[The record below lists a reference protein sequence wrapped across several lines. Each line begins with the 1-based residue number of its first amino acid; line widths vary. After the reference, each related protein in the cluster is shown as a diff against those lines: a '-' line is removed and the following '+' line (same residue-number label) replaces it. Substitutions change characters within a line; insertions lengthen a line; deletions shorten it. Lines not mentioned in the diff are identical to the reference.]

1 MNPTTAK
8 KLMIAESS
16 IFYNGVEYDKIQS
29 LIFKKTENGIK
40 ACAELLD
47 KNKNSLTTAFLKDI
61 KIDETEDKEKIN
73 IDDLY
78 FTGLQSEFKRNALLC
93 INSLG
98 ISNYKLAL
106 TEIRAIISVITDL
119 EEALEQKVGS
129 KDEEEESK

>member
-78 FTGLQSEFKRNALLC
+78 FSGLQSEFKRNALLC

-119 EEALEQKVGS
+119 EEVLEQKVGS
-129 KDEEEESK
+129 KEEEEKEK

>member
-1 MNPTTAK
+1 MNPTAAK
-8 KLMIAESS
+8 KLMIAESPV
-16 IFYNGVEYDKIQS
+16 FYDGVEYDKIQS

-61 KIDETEDKEKIN
+61 KIDETEDKERIN

-78 FTGLQSEFKRNALLC
+78 FSGLQSEFKRNALLC

-119 EEALEQKVGS
+119 EEALEQKAGS
-129 KDEEEESK
+129 KDEEEKEK

>member
-1 MNPTTAK
+1 MSPTTAK

-61 KIDETEDKEKIN
+61 KIDETEDKERIN

-78 FTGLQSEFKRNALLC
+78 FSGLQSEFKRNALLC

-129 KDEEEESK
+129 KEEEEKEK

>member
-61 KIDETEDKEKIN
+61 KIDETEDKERIN

-78 FTGLQSEFKRNALLC
+78 FSGLQSEFKRNALLC

-119 EEALEQKVGS
+119 EEALDQKVGS
-129 KDEEEESK
+129 KEEEEKEK

>member
-8 KLMIAESS
+8 KLMIAESH

-47 KNKNSLTTAFLKDI
+47 KNTNSLTIAFLKDI
-61 KIDETEDKEKIN
+61 KTEEIEDRKKID

-78 FTGLQSEFKRNALLC
+78 FNGLQSEFKRNSLLC

-129 KDEEEESK
+129 KEEEENEK

>member
-78 FTGLQSEFKRNALLC
+78 FSGLQSEFKRNALLC

-129 KDEEEESK
+129 KEEEEKEK

>member
-8 KLMIAESS
+8 KLMIAESNV
-16 IFYNGVEYDKIQS
+16 FYDGVEYDKIQS

-47 KNKNSLTTAFLKDI
+47 KSKNSLTIAFLKDI
-61 KIDETEDKEKIN
+61 KSEENEDKEKIS

-78 FTGLQSEFKRNALLC
+78 FKGLQSEFKRNSLLC

-129 KDEEEESK
+129 KDEEEEAK

>member
-61 KIDETEDKEKIN
+61 KIDETEDKERIN

-78 FTGLQSEFKRNALLC
+78 FSGLQSEFKRNALLC

-119 EEALEQKVGS
+119 EEAIEQKVGS
-129 KDEEEESK
+129 KEEEEKEK

>member
-61 KIDETEDKEKIN
+61 KIDETEDKERIN
-73 IDDLY
+73 IDELY
-78 FTGLQSEFKRNALLC
+78 FSGLQSEFKRNALLC

-129 KDEEEESK
+129 KEEEEEAK

>member
-8 KLMIAESS
+8 KLMIAESQV
-16 IFYNGVEYDKIQS
+16 FYNGVEYDKIQS

-61 KIDETEDKEKIN
+61 KIDETEDKERIN

-78 FTGLQSEFKRNALLC
+78 FSGLQREFKRNALLC

-129 KDEEEESK
+129 KEEEEKEK

>member
-8 KLMIAESS
+8 KLMIAESQV
-16 IFYNGVEYDKIQS
+16 FYNGVEYDKIQS

-61 KIDETEDKEKIN
+61 KTEENENKEKIS
-73 IDDLY
+73 IDELY
-78 FTGLQSEFKRNALLC
+78 FDGLQSEFKRNSLLC

-106 TEIRAIISVITDL
+106 IEIRAIISVITDL
-119 EEALEQKVGS
+119 EEALEQKIGS
-129 KDEEEESK
+129 KDEEEEAK

>member
-47 KNKNSLTTAFLKDI
+47 KNKNSLTTTFLKDI
-61 KIDETEDKEKIN
+61 KIDETEDKERIN

-78 FTGLQSEFKRNALLC
+78 FSGLQSEFKRNALLC

-119 EEALEQKVGS
+119 EEALEQKVGT
-129 KDEEEESK
+129 KEEEEKEK

>member
-61 KIDETEDKEKIN
+61 KIDETEYKERIN

-78 FTGLQSEFKRNALLC
+78 FSGLQSEFKRNALLC

-129 KDEEEESK
+129 KEEEEKEK

>member
-16 IFYNGVEYDKIQS
+16 IFYNGVEYDKIQP

-61 KIDETEDKEKIN
+61 KIDETEDKERIN

-78 FTGLQSEFKRNALLC
+78 FSGLQSEFKRNALLC

-129 KDEEEESK
+129 KEEEEKEK

>member
-61 KIDETEDKEKIN
+61 KIDETEDKERIN

-78 FTGLQSEFKRNALLC
+78 FSGLQSEFKRNALLC

-129 KDEEEESK
+129 KEEEEKEK

>member
-61 KIDETEDKEKIN
+61 KIDETEDKERIN

-78 FTGLQSEFKRNALLC
+78 FSGLQSEFKRNALLC

-129 KDEEEESK
+129 KEEEEK

>member
-8 KLMIAESS
+8 KLMIAESPV
-16 IFYNGVEYDKIQS
+16 FYNGVEYYKIQS

-47 KNKNSLTTAFLKDI
+47 KNTNSLTIAFLKDI
-61 KIDETEDKEKIN
+61 KTEENENKEKIS
-73 IDDLY
+73 IDELY
-78 FTGLQSEFKRNALLC
+78 FDGLQSEFKRNALLC

-106 TEIRAIISVITDL
+106 TGVRAIMSVIADL

-129 KDEEEESK
+129 KEEEEKEK

>member
-61 KIDETEDKEKIN
+61 KIDETEEKEKIN

>member
-1 MNPTTAK
+1 MNSTAAK

-16 IFYNGVEYDKIQS
+16 VFYNGVEYDKIQS

-40 ACAELLD
+40 ACVELID
-47 KNKNSLTTAFLKDI
+47 KNKNSITVAFLKDI
-61 KIDETEDKEKIN
+61 KSEENENKEKID

-78 FTGLQSEFKRNALLC
+78 FEGLQSEFKRNALLC

-98 ISNYKLAL
+98 ISNHKLAL

-119 EEALEQKVGS
+119 EEALEQKI
-129 KDEEEESK
+129 EENKKEE

>member
-8 KLMIAESS
+8 KLMIAGSS

-61 KIDETEDKEKIN
+61 KIDETEDKERIN

-78 FTGLQSEFKRNALLC
+78 FSGLQSEFKRNALLC

-98 ISNYKLAL
+98 ISNYKFAL

-129 KDEEEESK
+129 KEEEEKEK

>member
-61 KIDETEDKEKIN
+61 KIDETEDKERIN
-73 IDDLY
+73 IDELY
-78 FTGLQSEFKRNALLC
+78 FSGLQSEFKRNALLC

-129 KDEEEESK
+129 KEEEEKEK

>member
-61 KIDETEDKEKIN
+61 KIDEIEDKERIN

-78 FTGLQSEFKRNALLC
+78 FSGLQSEFKRNALLC

-129 KDEEEESK
+129 KEEEEKEK

>member
-1 MNPTTAK
+1 MNPTAAK
-8 KLMIAESS
+8 KLMIAESPV
-16 IFYNGVEYDKIQS
+16 FYDGVEYDKIQS

-40 ACAELLD
+40 SCAELID
-47 KNKNSLTTAFLKDI
+47 KNKNSITVAFLKDI
-61 KIDETEDKEKIN
+61 KSEENEDKEKID

-78 FTGLQSEFKRNALLC
+78 FEGLQSEFKRNSLLC

-129 KDEEEESK
+129 KEEEENEK

>member
-8 KLMIAESS
+8 KLMIAESQV
-16 IFYNGVEYDKIQS
+16 FYNGVEYDKIQS

-47 KNKNSLTTAFLKDI
+47 KSKKSLTVAFLKDI
-61 KIDETEDKEKIN
+61 KSEENEDKEKIN

-78 FTGLQSEFKRNALLC
+78 FEGLQSEFKRNALLC

-106 TEIRAIISVITDL
+106 TEIISVITDL

-129 KDEEEESK
+129 KEEEEKEK

>member
-8 KLMIAESS
+8 KLMIAESQV
-16 IFYNGVEYDKIQS
+16 FYNGVEYDKIQS

-61 KIDETEDKEKIN
+61 KIDETEDKERIN

-78 FTGLQSEFKRNALLC
+78 FSGLQSEFKRNALLC

-129 KDEEEESK
+129 KEEEEKEK

>member
-61 KIDETEDKEKIN
+61 KIDETEDKERIN
-73 IDDLY
+73 IGDLY
-78 FTGLQSEFKRNALLC
+78 FSGLQSEFKRNALLC

-129 KDEEEESK
+129 KEEEEKEK

>member
-8 KLMIAESS
+8 KLMIVESS

-61 KIDETEDKEKIN
+61 KIDETEDKERIN

-78 FTGLQSEFKRNALLC
+78 FSGLQSEFKRNALLC

-129 KDEEEESK
+129 KEEEEKEK

>member
-78 FTGLQSEFKRNALLC
+78 FSGLQSEFKRNALLC

-129 KDEEEESK
+129 KEEEKNEK

>member
-1 MNPTTAK
+1 MNSTAAK

-16 IFYNGVEYDKIQS
+16 VFYNGVEYDKIQS

-40 ACAELLD
+40 AFAELID
-47 KNKNSLTTAFLKDI
+47 KNKNSITVAFLKDI
-61 KIDETEDKEKIN
+61 KSEENENKEKID

-78 FTGLQSEFKRNALLC
+78 FEGLQSEFKRNALLC

-98 ISNYKLAL
+98 ISNHKLAL

-119 EEALEQKVGS
+119 EEALEQKV
-129 KDEEEESK
+129 EENKKEE

>member
-1 MNPTTAK
+1 MNPTAAK

-16 IFYNGVEYDKIQS
+16 VFYNGVEYDKIQS

-47 KNKNSLTTAFLKDI
+47 KNKNSLTIAFLKDI
-61 KIDETEDKEKIN
+61 KTEETEDKEKIN

-78 FTGLQSEFKRNALLC
+78 FSGLQSEFKRNSLLC

-106 TEIRAIISVITDL
+106 TEIRAIISVISDL

-129 KDEEEESK
+129 KDGEEEAK

>member
-61 KIDETEDKEKIN
+61 KIDETEDKERIN

-78 FTGLQSEFKRNALLC
+78 FSGLQSEFKRNALLC

-129 KDEEEESK
+129 KEEEKNEK

>member
-8 KLMIAESS
+8 KLMIAESQV
-16 IFYNGVEYDKIQS
+16 FYNGVEYDKIQS

-61 KIDETEDKEKIN
+61 KIDETEDKERIN

-78 FTGLQSEFKRNALLC
+78 FSGLQSEFKRNALLC

-129 KDEEEESK
+129 KEEEKNEK

>member
-1 MNPTTAK
+1 MNPTIAK

-61 KIDETEDKEKIN
+61 KIDETEDKERIN

-78 FTGLQSEFKRNALLC
+78 FSGLQSEFKRNALLC

-129 KDEEEESK
+129 KEEEEKEK

>member
-61 KIDETEDKEKIN
+61 KIDETEDKERIN

-78 FTGLQSEFKRNALLC
+78 FSGLQSEFKRNALLC

-119 EEALEQKVGS
+119 EEALEQKAGS
-129 KDEEEESK
+129 KDEEEEAK

>member
-61 KIDETEDKEKIN
+61 KIDETEDKERIN

-78 FTGLQSEFKRNALLC
+78 FSGLQSEFKRNALLC

-106 TEIRAIISVITDL
+106 TEIREIISVITDL

-129 KDEEEESK
+129 KEEEEKEK

>member
-29 LIFKKTENGIK
+29 LIFKKTEIGIK

-61 KIDETEDKEKIN
+61 KIDETEDKERIN

-78 FTGLQSEFKRNALLC
+78 FSGLQSEFKRNALLC

-129 KDEEEESK
+129 KEEEEKEK

>member
-78 FTGLQSEFKRNALLC
+78 FSGLQSEFKRNALLC

-129 KDEEEESK
+129 KEEEEK

>member
-8 KLMIAESS
+8 KLMIVESS

-78 FTGLQSEFKRNALLC
+78 FSGLQSEFKRNALLC

-129 KDEEEESK
+129 KDEEEEAK

>member
-16 IFYNGVEYDKIQS
+16 IFYNVVEYDKIQS

-61 KIDETEDKEKIN
+61 KIDETEDKERIN

-78 FTGLQSEFKRNALLC
+78 FSGLQSEFKRNALLC

-129 KDEEEESK
+129 KEEEEKEK